1 MANNIL
7 MTNFNFFK
15 YQILY
20 PIAKFAPYESEKV
33 VFSRIWATLSIHK
46 KSCKVVLYNKK
57 EKGFNNIQC
66 NVVHIEIIRE

>member
-1 MANNIL
+1 MKKKTAIL
-7 MTNFNFFK
+7 
-15 YQILY
+15 L
-20 PIAKFAPYESEKV
+20 A
-33 VFSRIWATLSIHK
+33 ATALSIHK